1 MLLPIS
7 PKLTASLL
15 AVASAVLFST
25 AAYAVPEAEFQ
36 SAHVQFSQAQAGDSA
51 AVDRAAEAFAALLAT
66 EPGNP
71 VLMAYAGAALA
82 MRARTTFLPWKKM
95 GYAEDGVAQIDKAL
109 SLLTPAHNA
118 VLQNGTPGVL
128 ETRFVAA
135 NTFLAVPGFM
145 NRGARGAKLLEEV
158 LTSPLFEKAPAG
170 FQNAV
175 HQREAQLKAKAP

>member
-1 MLLPIS
+1 MLLPTS
-7 PKLTASLL
+7 PQLTASLL
-15 AVASAVLFST
+15 AVATAVLFST
-25 AAYAVPEAEFQ
+25 AAHAVPEAGFQ
-36 SAHVQFSQAQAGDSA
+36 SAYAQFSQAQTGDSA
-51 AVDRAAEAFAALLAT
+51 AVDKAAETFATLLAT

-71 VLMAYAGAALA
+71 VLMAYAGAALS

-145 NRGARGAKLLEEV
+145 NRGARGAKLLDEV
-158 LTSPLFEKAPAG
+158 LTSPLFAQAPEG
-170 FQNAV
+170 FQKV
-175 HQREAQLKAKAP
+175 VRQRAAQLKATAP